1 MGLLGTTLAFG
12 AGYATGMKLGDKP
25 MEKVRET
32 TRQMRGRTGT
42 ASTVDLRPVTEIMST
57 TVETVPGGTNL
68 VEATQRMARA
78 DIGDVLVVDSSGAL
92 RGIITD
98 RDIAIRVVAEGQ
110 DPQDVRV
117 ADGMSSAVSVRSDAT
132 VEEAMQVMRQHDIRR
147 IPVDTTD
154 RPIGVISLGDLST
167 SPKARSVL
175 ADVSAAPR
183 ITNLAQGRRSSRVF
197 TPGTSPRLFIVH
209 LSALRHACRHAP
221 GHFARSGSS

>member
-1 MGLLGTTLAFG
+1 MGLFGTTLAFG

-25 MEKVRET
+25 IENLRET

-42 ASTVDLRPVTEIMST
+42 ASTADLRPVTEIMST

-78 DIGDVLVVDSSGAL
+78 DIGDVLVVDSSGGL

-147 IPVDTTD
+147 VPVVDTSD
-154 RPIGVISLGDLST
+154 RPIGVISLGDLAT
-167 SPKARSVL
+167 SRKARGVL
-175 ADVSAAPR
+175 ADISAAPP
-183 ITNLAQGRRSSRVF
+183 N
-197 TPGTSPRLFIVH
+197 H
-209 LSALRHACRHAP
+209 
-221 GHFARSGSS
+221 

>member
-1 MGLLGTTLAFG
+1 MGLFGTMLAFG

-25 MEKVRET
+25 MEKLRET
-32 TRQMRGRTGT
+32 TRQMRDRTGT
-42 ASTVDLRPVTEIMST
+42 ASTVDLRPVTEVMST

-68 VEATQRMARA
+68 VEATKRMARA

-147 IPVDTTD
+147 IPVVDTTD

-167 SPKARSVL
+167 SPKARGVL
-175 ADVSAAPR
+175 ADVSAAPP
-183 ITNLAQGRRSSRVF
+183 NN
-197 TPGTSPRLFIVH
+197 
-209 LSALRHACRHAP
+209 
-221 GHFARSGSS
+221 